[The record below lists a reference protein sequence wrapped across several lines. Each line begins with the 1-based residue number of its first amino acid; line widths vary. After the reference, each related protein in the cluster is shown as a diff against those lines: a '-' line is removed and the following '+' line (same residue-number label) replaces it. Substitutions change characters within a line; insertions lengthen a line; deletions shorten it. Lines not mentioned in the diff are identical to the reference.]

1 MHPKRTIIF
10 DFDGTL
16 ADTLPALLA
25 ISNRLA
31 PQYGY
36 RQVSDE
42 DIEHLR
48 GKRLREV
55 MRWLEMS
62 MFQFPI
68 IAARV
73 KAELGQEMHRIQPIK
88 SVKAV
93 VQQLSERFALGI
105 LTSNNPANVQKF
117 LEAHQ
122 MQVFDFI
129 YTTRSL
135 YKKSK
140 VLRRIIREQ
149 QLNPQETLYVGD
161 EERDV
166 EAAHRCLLEAVAV
179 TWGANTEAA
188 LLLAQPERLIHL
200 PEALLTI
207 PNHTNHDKR

>member
-68 IAARV
+68 IATRV
-73 KAELGQEMHRIQPIK
+73 KAELGQEMHRIRPIK

-161 EERDV
+161 EERDI
-166 EAAHRCLLEAVAV
+166 EAAHRSLLEAVAV

-188 LLLAQPERLIHL
+188 LLLAQPEHLIHH
-200 PEALLTI
+200 PQALLTI
-207 PNHTNHDKR
+207 PEHIYHENC